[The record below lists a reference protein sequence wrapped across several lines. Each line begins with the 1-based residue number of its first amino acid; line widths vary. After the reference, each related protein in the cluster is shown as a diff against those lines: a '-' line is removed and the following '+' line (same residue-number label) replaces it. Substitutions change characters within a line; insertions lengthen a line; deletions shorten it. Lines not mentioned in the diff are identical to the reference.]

1 MAMKKRIALIT
12 GATRGIG
19 KEISLALAKEDIHVI
34 LLGRTIGALEEIS
47 DKIHLNGGNATCVQF
62 DLSDLNKIYDLSQE
76 IKERW
81 GKLDILISNAAF
93 LHNLTPLSHLSDKD
107 WQISINVNLSANW
120 LLIKHFEKLLLE
132 SENGK
137 AIFITSG
144 ASEGF
149 RPFWGAYAISK
160 AGLDSMVRA
169 WSSEMKETKLKI
181 NLYDPGATKTQMREK
196 AYPGENPDTLKHPS
210 KVAEEILKICEE
222 GFNNNGER
230 LKYPNF

>member
-62 DLSDLNKIYDLSQE
+62 DLNDLNKIYDLSQE

-81 GKLDILISNAAF
+81 GKLDILISNAAY

-107 WQISINVNLSANW
+107 WQISININLSANW
-120 LLIKHFEKLLLE
+120 LLIKYFEKLPSIPLRVMYFWCV
-132 SENGK
+132 
-137 AIFITSG
+137 AIVDCSNSG
-144 ASEGF
+144 GNVIKRSSICPISGVGHST
-149 RPFWGAYAISK
+149 RPAISPK
-160 AGLDSMVRA
+160 
-169 WSSEMKETKLKI
+169 
-181 NLYDPGATKTQMREK
+181 
-196 AYPGENPDTLKHPS
+196 
-210 KVAEEILKICEE
+210 
-222 GFNNNGER
+222 
-230 LKYPNF
+230 

>member
-1 MAMKKRIALIT
+1 MTMKKRIALIT

-47 DKIHLNGGNATCVQF
+47 DKIHFNGGNATCVQF

-81 GKLDILISNAAF
+81 GKLDILISNAAY

-120 LLIKHFEKLLLE
+120 LLIKHFEKLCIHLLVYPLHV
-132 SENGK
+132 
-137 AIFITSG
+137 
-144 ASEGF
+144 AS
-149 RPFWGAYAISK
+149 I
-160 AGLDSMVRA
+160 LDLGMYLFFLVANSLIPVLVA
-169 WSSEMKETKLKI
+169 QEE
-181 NLYDPGATKTQMREK
+181 D
-196 AYPGENPDTLKHPS
+196 NPP
-210 KVAEEILKICEE
+210 
-222 GFNNNGER
+222 
-230 LKYPNF
+230 

>member
-1 MAMKKRIALIT
+1 MKKRIALIT

-76 IKERW
+76 IKKRW
-81 GKLDILISNAAF
+81 GKLDILISNAAY

-120 LLIKHFEKLLLE
+120 LLIKYFEKLLLE

-137 AIFITSG
+137 AIF
-144 ASEGF
+144 F
-149 RPFWGAYAISK
+149 LISSF
-160 AGLDSMVRA
+160 ALM
-169 WSSEMKETKLKI
+169 
-181 NLYDPGATKTQMREK
+181 P
-196 AYPGENPDTLKHPS
+196 
-210 KVAEEILKICEE
+210 
-222 GFNNNGER
+222 
-230 LKYPNF
+230 